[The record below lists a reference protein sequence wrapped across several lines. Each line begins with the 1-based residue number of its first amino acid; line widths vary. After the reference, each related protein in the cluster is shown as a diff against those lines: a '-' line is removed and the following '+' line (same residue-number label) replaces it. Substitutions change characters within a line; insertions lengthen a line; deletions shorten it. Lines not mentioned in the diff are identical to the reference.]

1 MLHKLKTQSK
11 IVGMKQTVRAI
22 EENRVNIVF
31 VAKDAQKDVID
42 KIVKIAI
49 FNNVDIQYVDNMIQL
64 GKACEV
70 DVKTATAALVK
81 E

>member
-11 IVGMKQTVRAI
+11 IVGMKQTVKAI
-22 EENRVNIVF
+22 EENRANIVF
-31 VAKDAQKDVID
+31 IARDAREDVID
-42 KIVKIAI
+42 KIVKIATC
-49 FNNVDIQYVDNMIQL
+49 NNVNIQYVDNMIQL

>member
-11 IVGMKQTVRAI
+11 IVGMKQTVKAI

-42 KIVKIAI
+42 KIVNIAT
-49 FNNVDIQYVDNMIQL
+49 FNNVNIQYVDNMIQL

>member
-22 EENRVNIVF
+22 EENKVNIVF
-31 VAKDAQKDVID
+31 VAKDAQKDVVD
-42 KIVKIAI
+42 KIVKLAT
-49 FNNVDIQYVDNMIQL
+49 FNNVNIQYVENMIQL